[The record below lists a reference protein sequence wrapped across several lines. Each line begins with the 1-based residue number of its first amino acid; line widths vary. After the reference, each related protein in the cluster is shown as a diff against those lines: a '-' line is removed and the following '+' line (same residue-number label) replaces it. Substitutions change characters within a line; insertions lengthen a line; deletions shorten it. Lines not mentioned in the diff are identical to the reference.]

1 MPSLGCT
8 LSFAVKA
15 IFDLELIM
23 KSQPEKTCFQNIHF
37 QS

>member
-1 MPSLGCT
+1 MPILGCT
-8 LSFAVKA
+8 LSFAMKA